1 MTFEEIEEMPII
13 KFNEMVRQKCKES
26 AYNYLMK
33 RRGSK
38 GAEIVYTRI
47 QMSEYLLPNDE
58 FNIEKQRIL
67 FSIRNRMVNIPSNFV
82 SKEKMNLN
90 VCVEKRK
97 T

>member
-1 MTFEEIEEMPII
+1 MPIT
-13 KFNEMVRQKCKES
+13 KYNEIVIQKCKES
-26 AYNYLMK
+26 AYKYLMK

-38 GAEIVYTRI
+38 GAEILYPRI

-82 SKEKMNLN
+82 SKEKMN
-90 VCVEKRK
+90 E
-97 T
+97 